1 MKNAPSILIIDDNPN
16 NFDVVA
22 GLLSDRGYDLH
33 YACSGKKALLSLE
46 LYNPDLILLDVMMP
60 EMDGIELCRRIK
72 AIAKWQ
78 TVPII
83 MVTALNSKADLAN
96 CLNAGADDFISKP
109 LYSLE
114 LRARVQSMLR
124 VRQQYNKIQSL
135 TEIQAAAIKTLESSL
150 QELRGNLASSLSHE
164 LNTPLNGIITPVE
177 LIKEAIKDLELDE
190 ISEMLDWVMQSAYRI
205 EGLTKRFLMYV
216 DVESEIHSGKSIFVS
231 SQFSGVISEAKILS
245 RAEAVGRRQDLKFDL
260 EDAAIAIPERYL
272 TTILHELIDNA
283 LKFSQQGSTILVS
296 SRLTDDDLELSIHD
310 QGRGMTPEQIGKISA
325 FNQFDRHKYEQQG
338 IGLGLILVKKIVE
351 LVSGKFSIRSIY
363 QRETTVTLLLPLVK
377 YIGLQY
383 DSQFEEEDIYIG

>member
-1 MKNAPSILIIDDNPN
+1 
-16 NFDVVA
+16 
-22 GLLSDRGYDLH
+22 
-33 YACSGKKALLSLE
+33 
-46 LYNPDLILLDVMMP
+46 
-60 EMDGIELCRRIK
+60 
-72 AIAKWQ
+72 
-78 TVPII
+78 
-83 MVTALNSKADLAN
+83 
-96 CLNAGADDFISKP
+96 
-109 LYSLE
+109 
-114 LRARVQSMLR
+114 
-124 VRQQYNKIQSL
+124 
-135 TEIQAAAIKTLESSL
+135 
-150 QELRGNLASSLSHE
+150 
-164 LNTPLNGIITPVE
+164 
-177 LIKEAIKDLELDE
+177 
-190 ISEMLDWVMQSAYRI
+190 
-205 EGLTKRFLMYV
+205 MYV

-325 FNQFDRHKYEQQG
+325 FNQFERHKYEQQG